1 MEGPLKNPR
10 HERFALLLAEG
21 RSQADAYR
29 KAYPQ
34 SKRWKDEAVH
44 VKGSELAGKVSVRV
58 RELQEE
64 LAKRSVIQ
72 KEEVVKFLSD
82 VVRTPVGQVGPDSAL
97 AQGYEN
103 GKHGLRVSLVSK
115 LAAIEQLAKLLGWYA
130 PQKVETEH
138 RFAPD
143 EAVAAR
149 IGAELARVKGERIR
163 VFGQRAAG

>member
-1 MEGPLKNPR
+1 MRTLNNPR
-10 HERFALLLAEG
+10 HERFAQLVAEG
-21 RSQADAYR
+21 RTQADAYR
-29 KAYPQ
+29 DAFPLSRK
-34 SKRWKDEAVH
+34 WKDSAIH
-44 VKGSELAGKVSVRV
+44 PKASHLSDKVGTRV

-82 VVRTPVGQVGPDSAL
+82 VVRTPIGEVGPDSPL
-97 AQGYEN
+97 AQAYES
-103 GKHGLRVSLVSK
+103 GKGGVRVSFVSK

-130 PQKVETEH
+130 PQKVEQEV

-149 IGAELARVKGERIR
+149 IGEELARVREGRKVSLTRMVG
-163 VFGQRAAG
+163 

>member
-82 VVRTPVGQVGPDSAL
+82 VVRTPIGEVGPDSPL
-97 AQGYEN
+97 AQAYES
-103 GKHGLRVSLVSK
+103 GKGGVRVSFVSK

-130 PQKVETEH
+130 PQKVENEH
-138 RFAPD
+138 RFSPD
-143 EAVAAR
+143 EAVVAR
-149 IGAELARVKGERIR
+149 IGEELARLQGKKGKK
-163 VFGQRAAG
+163 